1 MQQATKN
8 NQHNAKEENE
18 QSILQIEDVKKH
30 FKDGKSAVKAV
41 DGITL
46 DVKYNETLGV
56 VGESG
61 CGKSTLGRTI
71 AQLYNATGGNIYFK
85 GSDVS
90 KMTRKEL
97 KEIRREMQVIFQDPY
112 SSLNPRM
119 TVGDII
125 GEPLD
130 LHKITRGKQREE
142 RIKELLELVGLDADH
157 MSR

>member
-85 GSDVS
+85 GRNIHNLSRQ
-90 KMTRKEL
+90 KL
-97 KEIRREMQVIFQDPY
+97 KEEIGRASCRERV
-112 SSLNPRM
+112 
-119 TVGDII
+119 
-125 GEPLD
+125 
-130 LHKITRGKQREE
+130 
-142 RIKELLELVGLDADH
+142 
-157 MSR
+157 